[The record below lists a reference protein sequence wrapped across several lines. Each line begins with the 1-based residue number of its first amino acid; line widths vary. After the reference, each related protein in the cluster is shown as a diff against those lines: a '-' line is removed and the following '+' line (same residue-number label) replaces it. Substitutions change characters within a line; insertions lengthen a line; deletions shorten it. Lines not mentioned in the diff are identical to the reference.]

1 MGENVSMKVYQISK
15 YLVWNSYLSIKANGG
30 SAGIDDINLKDYEA
44 NVKQNLYK
52 LWNRMSS
59 GSYFPKPVKL
69 VEILKS
75 NGGVRPLGIPTVEDR
90 IAQMVVVKTIEDR
103 LESIFHKDSYGYRHG
118 KSAHN
123 AVKTAKLRC
132 WEYSWVLDMD
142 ISKFFDT
149 IDHNLLMRAVEKHV
163 TEKWILLYIKRW
175 LSVPYQLKDG
185 QLVERTMGVPQ
196 GSEIYSCIIHSTNGW
211 RLTFQKF
218 RLRGM
223 QMIQSVIVY
232 QRSRLNICSIKS
244 KTDLSNAILS

>member
-103 LESIFHKDSYGYRHG
+103 LESIFH
-118 KSAHN
+118 
-123 AVKTAKLRC
+123 C
-132 WEYSWVLDMD
+132 
-142 ISKFFDT
+142 
-149 IDHNLLMRAVEKHV
+149 MR
-163 TEKWILLYIKRW
+163 
-175 LSVPYQLKDG
+175 
-185 QLVERTMGVPQ
+185 
-196 GSEIYSCIIHSTNGW
+196 
-211 RLTFQKF
+211 
-218 RLRGM
+218 
-223 QMIQSVIVY
+223 
-232 QRSRLNICSIKS
+232 
-244 KTDLSNAILS
+244 